1 LRPVMAALRSAALL
15 HTGFVLALVGVDM
28 LLLGVAV
35 LLLPVIVLV
44 LLLQPAS
51 RPADR
56 AHATASPLHHLAIM
70 PAAWPVPG
78 GRRITRIG

>member
-1 LRPVMAALRSAALL
+1 MLL
-15 HTGFVLALVGVDM
+15 FGVD
-28 LLLGVAV
+28 V
-35 LLLPVIVLV
+35 LLLLVIVLV